1 VVYSANTE
9 DIGGM
14 CVTSAI
20 LKGMNG
26 ITALIVAALLILLI
40 AGWLQ
45 MALLYEQKAL
55 KKASQFTFKYSVA
68 EREKWHSRIDLL
80 KQKGF
85 E

>member
-1 VVYSANTE
+1 
-9 DIGGM
+9 M

-45 MALLYEQKAL
+45 MASLYEQKAL
-55 KKASQFTFKYSVA
+55 KKASVHFQIQRRRAREMAFQNRSFEA
-68 EREKWHSRIDLL
+68 EE
-80 KQKGF
+80 F
-85 E
+85 